1 MAEDVVFEKLNI
13 DVLIEKL
20 EEHLYV
26 ADRSLATALYLAIK
40 MNKPLL
46 IEGEP
51 GCGKTE
57 IAKVLAEIL
66 ETDLIRLQC
75 YEGLDASD
83 AIYEWNYPKQLL
95 YIRMLE
101 NRGDVKGI
109 ESEIFSEKFLLK
121 RPLLAAVLHD
131 GKAPPVLLIDEIDR
145 ADEEFE
151 GFLLEFLAEFQVTI
165 PEIGTIKCKKQPL
178 VILTSNRTRE
188 IGDGLKRRC
197 LYYYQSY
204 PSREKELKILRLKVK
219 GLDPAV
225 MEKIVDFVNL
235 VRQRPDISKKPGIS
249 ESLDWANALAKLS
262 AKDFNRDVVRATLS
276 CIVKTQEDLVRL
288 DIDSMLSMLGGKSS

>member
-1 MAEDVVFEKLNI
+1 LSKTSILESLTI
-13 DVLIEKL
+13 DHLLALL

-26 ADRSLATALYLAIK
+26 ADRGLATALYLAIK

-66 ETDLIRLQC
+66 GTDLIRLQC

-95 YIRMLE
+95 YIRLLE
-101 NRGDVKGI
+101 NRGDLREV

-121 RPLLAAVLHD
+121 RPLLAAVLHE
-131 GKAPPVLLIDEIDR
+131 GETPPVLLIDEVDR

-151 GFLLEFLAEFQVTI
+151 GFLLEFLAEWQVTI
-165 PEIGTIKCKKQPL
+165 PEIGTLRCKKQPI

-188 IGDGLKRRC
+188 IGDGLRRRC
-197 LYYYQSY
+197 LYYYLTY
-204 PSREKELKILRLKVK
+204 PSREKELKILKLKVK
-219 GLDPAV
+219 GLEDSV
-225 MEKIVDFVNL
+225 MERIVDFVNI

-249 ESLDWANALAKLS
+249 ESLDWANALARLS
-262 AKDFNRDVVRATLS
+262 VKELNREVVYSTLS
-276 CIVKTQEDLVRL
+276 CIIKSQDDLVRL
-288 DIDSMLSMLGGKSS
+288 DIESALSVVGGKH